1 MENIEWRQKYRT
13 FYFDIFALHISL
25 CIDIIKER
33 KRKRKKEREGERER
47 ERKRERER
55 EGERERE
62 RERDHL
68 IILIDSIKILQ
79 KQPKITLV

>member
-55 EGERERE
+55 ERE